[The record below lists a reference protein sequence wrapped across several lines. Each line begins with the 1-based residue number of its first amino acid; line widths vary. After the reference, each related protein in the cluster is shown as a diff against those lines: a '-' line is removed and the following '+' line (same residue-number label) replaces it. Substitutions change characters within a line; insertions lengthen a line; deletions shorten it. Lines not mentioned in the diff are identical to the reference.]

1 MVTTNTEIQKVEQA
15 KRITDAQDK
24 LFNTLFGVTGGQ
36 QGLLQQPLSVPEQK
50 VVGFSPDQQAA
61 FNLARTQGIG
71 SYQPF
76 LDAASQAQTAALGT
90 TGAGVQTLGGA
101 VYEPTAERLDQFRDP
116 YQKLVTDEALKEID
130 RQAAMA
136 QNQLAGKAV
145 QSGAFGGSRF
155 GLQQSELAR
164 NAQDLRSR
172 RVFEDLSRN
181 FQQAQAA
188 NQAANTQRM
197 QAAQQFG
204 NLGRQTADIAGGIA
218 SIGGATQKGIST
230 DVATL
235 SGIGGMQQ
243 QLGQQIEDAN
253 VANQLRQ
260 EQLPFERLAFGSN
273 IVAQQAPFGGTQ
285 TQTISPLSQV
295 NPYLQAASG
304 IGSLGVGL
312 GSLIKGFD

>member
-1 MVTTNTEIQKVEQA
+1 MVTNTEIQKVEQA
-15 KRITDAQDK
+15 QRITDAQDK

-61 FNLARTQGIG
+61 FNLARQGIG

-76 LDAASQAQTAALGT
+76 LDAASRAQTAALGT
-90 TGAGVQTLGGA
+90 AGAGVQTLGGA

-145 QSGAFGGSRF
+145 QQGAFGGSRF

-172 RVFEDLSRN
+172 RIFEDLSRN

-218 SIGGATQKGIST
+218 SMGGAAQKALST

-235 SGIGGMQQ
+235 SGIGGMRQ
-243 QLGQQIEDAN
+243 QLEQQVEDAN

>member
-1 MVTTNTEIQKVEQA
+1 MATNTEIQKVEQA
-15 KRITDAQDK
+15 QRITDAQDK

-61 FNLARTQGIG
+61 FNLARQGIG

-145 QSGAFGGSRF
+145 QQGAFGGSRF
-155 GLQQSELAR
+155 GLQKSELAR

-172 RVFEDLSRN
+172 RIFEDLSRN

-218 SIGGATQKGIST
+218 SMGGAAQKALST

-235 SGIGGMQQ
+235 SGIGGMRQ
-243 QLGQQIEDAN
+243 QLGQQVEDAN

-273 IVAQQAPFGGTQ
+273 IVAQQAPFGGQQ
-285 TQTISPLSQV
+285 TQTIAPLSQV

-304 IGSLGVGL
+304 IFSLGVVI
-312 GSLIKGFD
+312 GSLIKGFN

>member
-1 MVTTNTEIQKVEQA
+1 MVTNTEIQKVEQA
-15 KRITDAQDK
+15 QRITDAQDK

-61 FNLARTQGIG
+61 FNLARQGIG

-145 QSGAFGGSRF
+145 QQGAFGGSRF

-172 RVFEDLSRN
+172 RIFEDLSRN

-218 SIGGATQKGIST
+218 SMGGAAQKALST

-235 SGIGGMQQ
+235 SGIGGMRQ
-243 QLGQQIEDAN
+243 QLEQQVEDAN

>member
-1 MVTTNTEIQKVEQA
+1 MATNTEIQKVEQA
-15 KRITDAQDK
+15 QRITDAQDK

-61 FNLARTQGIG
+61 FNLARQGIG

-145 QSGAFGGSRF
+145 QQGAFGGSRF
-155 GLQQSELAR
+155 GLQKSELAR

-172 RVFEDLSRN
+172 RIFEDLSRN

-218 SIGGATQKGIST
+218 SMGGAAQKALST

-235 SGIGGMQQ
+235 SGIGGMRQ
-243 QLGQQIEDAN
+243 QLGQQVEDAN

-273 IVAQQAPFGGTQ
+273 IVAQQAPFGGQQ
-285 TQTISPLSQV
+285 TQTIAPLSQV

-312 GSLIKGFD
+312 GSLIKGFN